1 MGSEASDRWWGR
13 GRLDDL
19 REWLVEAPV
28 VIEMRNGEVL
38 RVWDRKG
45 LAVMETK
52 GVRDGKPGLVLAM
65 GRSP

>member
-1 MGSEASDRWWGR
+1 VKRPIGGGAADG
-13 GRLDDL
+13 LTIC
-19 REWLVEAPV
+19 V